1 MGIRDQDLLWF
12 LTFEKRVMNLDKDS
26 ITTILQMQTLFT
38 NFQEECLIA
47 EVEEKKIKQSTQ
59 KLWRFEDNV
68 FLP

>member
-1 MGIRDQDLLWF
+1 
-12 LTFEKRVMNLDKDS
+12 LDKDS

-47 EVEEKKIKQSTQ
+47 EVVKKIKQSTQ

>member
-1 MGIRDQDLLWF
+1 MGRRDQDLLWF

-47 EVEEKKIKQSTQ
+47 EVVKKIKQSTQ